1 MSRLNFY
8 QEIELTE
15 QYEVSLGLIWSRLY
29 RQIHLALADYKNH
42 HGSQPFG
49 VSFPEYNAED
59 FPLGKRMRLFANSQ
73 QQLQQLNIAQWL
85 ATLCDYVVVKNIHSI
100 PSKRVQ
106 GYAAFSRKQVKN
118 NPLAIARR
126 QAKRHCGI
134 SFDEALRKASLKE
147 FKVIDLPYISM
158 GSISSSQNF
167 KLFIERRSV
176 DEMDALGNDTCPVDF
191 STYGFSQTIPVPIF

>member
-85 ATLCDYVVVKNIHSI
+85 ATLCDYIVVKNIHSSPTKECEDMQPLVENRPKI
-100 PSKRVQ
+100 ILSPSREDKLKDIAISPLMKH
-106 GYAAFSRKQVKN
+106 YAKQ
-118 NPLAIARR
+118 A
-126 QAKRHCGI
+126 
-134 SFDEALRKASLKE
+134 
-147 FKVIDLPYISM
+147 
-158 GSISSSQNF
+158 
-167 KLFIERRSV
+167 
-176 DEMDALGNDTCPVDF
+176 
-191 STYGFSQTIPVPIF
+191 